1 MTTEI
6 WRVHFLWIFQITK
19 ITRAKLP
26 IQNCLS
32 GGFQE
37 RVGVTNSNAESLYL
51 CRFPAFVL
59 LNGLLNLWRSKVE
72 LFDRE

>member
-1 MTTEI
+1 M
-6 WRVHFLWIFQITK
+6 
-19 ITRAKLP
+19 
-26 IQNCLS
+26 CLS
-32 GGFQE
+32 LIYRE

-51 CRFPAFVL
+51 YRFPAFVL